1 MEPSVFTPPDHF
13 IRKGMLPMQRLKD
26 WNRHSVKQVPDELV
40 THVQAQTLR
49 LRVGNILP
57 VGLFMLVFAGLIG
70 ISQLFLALALLKRV
84 AAEFN
89 QSAFPGFSLFML
101 LIAIL
106 FIGLAGLCCY
116 LAYRTDYLGSNG
128 DGLTTFDRKRR
139 KIYQRMHLKLG
150 KGEWDWDKLVPY
162 VETRHQ
168 GSRINQALTLVEFDE
183 TNGQPVSYAT
193 VHVVAMLP
201 DPLTDTYTFLSAF
214 MDKGI
219 TSLPPVTLSAIPL
232 PGWYQSSP
240 PWFFGLPRP
249 LAKSV
254 WSFFIAALVWPVV
267 AWSRFI
273 RRFLPYNQWPKA
285 QLAQWAVDD
294 QSATNEEQ
302 QWLQQNIKPPEPV
315 PTAARIAFGLA
326 VIVTAPLWW
335 MLLSGYVTGLIEMVA
350 K

>member
-26 WNRHSVKQVPDELV
+26 WNRHSVKQVPEELV

-57 VGLFMLVFAGLIG
+57 VGLA
-70 ISQLFLALALLKRV
+70 
-84 AAEFN
+84 
-89 QSAFPGFSLFML
+89 SLF
-101 LIAIL
+101 
-106 FIGLAGLCCY
+106 FIGLVGSTLPFFILALSQRIVREAVQDGLSVSFFIMGLVAFGFLGLFCLCIY
-116 LAYRTDYLGSNG
+116 LAYRMDYLGATG

-139 KIYQRMHLKLG
+139 KVYQRLSTKFA

-183 TNGQPVSYAT
+183 ATGEPASYAT
-193 VHVVAMLP
+193 VQVVAMLP

-240 PWFFGLPRP
+240 PWFFGLSRA

-285 QLAQWAVDD
+285 QLAQWQADD
-294 QSATNEEQ
+294 QNASSEEQ

-335 MLLSGYVTGLIEMVA
+335 MLLSGYVTGLIKMVV